1 MNGSIHRVSA
11 QRATDYEA
19 TMTPHPLLDYLLAQR
34 KLRSDRALAKDL
46 GSTPSIIS
54 RVRNGK
60 LNLGPAIILRI
71 HEKYGIPVV
80 KIREMI
86 GTH

>member
-1 MNGSIHRVSA
+1 MNGLIH
-11 QRATDYEA
+11 RATDYES
-19 TMTPHPLLDYLLAQR
+19 TMQPHALLDHLIRLR

-60 LNLGPAIILRI
+60 LTLGPASILRI